1 MQQKC
6 VPLLRYRRPSVAG
19 HAEAGSSQLNFGPRA
34 EHRDGCRRA
43 ARSRNRATPS
53 TPTPTRAAVGNNSR
67 ASPSPRAIPILYPIG
82 RGVAIPA
89 PRTPAAQGRRKSW
102 RTLARPSL
110 PSTPISSLFLPSPMC
125 RLDRVRAVR
134 YLLTDPP
141 PVPRTAP
148 RAGALLGAAGASG
161 TTRSVGGDT
170 CGAPGA
176 TPDVDVDDAGVSAG
190 TG

>member
-1 MQQKC
+1 MQRKC

-82 RGVAIPA
+82 RALQFPLRGRQPPRDVANHG
-89 PRTPAAQGRRKSW
+89 GRLLDRLCS
-102 RTLARPSL
+102 RLRFRHYFFLLRCSPGSCASR
-110 PSTPISSLFLPSPMC
+110 SLFA
-125 RLDRVRAVR
+125 DRPTASAPNRAAR
-134 YLLTDPP
+134 
-141 PVPRTAP
+141 RCAIG
-148 RAGALLGAAGASG
+148 R
-161 TTRSVGGDT
+161 
-170 CGAPGA
+170 CGCKR
-176 TPDVDVDDAGVSAG
+176 DHSIRWR
-190 TG
+190 